1 MSMSQGKNRRSG
13 GGKSG
18 GRGEEVEGVEEE
30 GEEEEGVVG
39 GVSVKEKFSRIII
52 I

>member
-30 GEEEEGVVG
+30 VEEEEGVVG